1 MNLQFAGGIAI
12 VCRSML
18 RNKIIRKIVFM
29 IASVLAAPGQRK
41 GILNGYDSARIHAP
55 LYRLHA

>member
-41 GILNGYDSARIHAP
+41 GILNGYDSSRIHAP